1 MCVRGS
7 CKNYTDSFS
16 SPDRG
21 KGRGCL
27 TVTAPQNRSQN
38 ASKRGR
44 APYSHSQKKHK
55 CSVHYSVKQKS
66 SSSTASSVATLC
78 DASEQQTSDM
88 PSATP
93 KDSDCNEILN
103 LNSTESRD
111 TDNERH
117 LSSPDS
123 NLGKEEPAKQD
134 PHLQQRT
141 ANESPL
147 KEKPVLCM
155 FPVETNLKTSE
166 SLSEPKLQPDFCDLP
181 VPSKMSVSHLSK
193 NLSNPQMESQTVSKK
208 NEGNRQQTPPTSH
221 REVLESTRKQAAKDA
236 SNEEISRSTSREEK
250 LCGRNDALAAIKH
263 EEPLREKSPIDE
275 RDGIFQNENWNKN
288 RSSAR
293 KKEKEKQLFSCKV
306 PPSPTPFKR
315 ISFCFLDFYCMTT
328 WPHSSC
334 DFLHLVVALLEY
346 NLLLVLSPSHPTFF
360 R

>member
-1 MCVRGS
+1 MGLLPPDEISPYPWFGTSSCGVKAQRRRHSNGRSRTERGGSSSAPHMKKSLHEPLGTTRQGFRIQVQYGFVATRKLAKNAQQEKIKKMKKQQNEKINKKIENTSIMGS

-78 DASEQQTSDM
+78 DA
-88 PSATP
+88 
-93 KDSDCNEILN
+93 K
-103 LNSTESRD
+103 SRD

-181 VPSKMSVSHLSK
+181 VPSKMSACPSAVAAFLHQE
-193 NLSNPQMESQTVSKK
+193 NPNFSFSLLKVAIHA
-208 NEGNRQQTPPTSH
+208 PPTGGQYQANSVVWPWGIGVPWFC
-221 REVLESTRKQAAKDA
+221 RQLANEVPDPIKGAHTRGD
-236 SNEEISRSTSREEK
+236 SS
-250 LCGRNDALAAIKH
+250 L
-263 EEPLREKSPIDE
+263 
-275 RDGIFQNENWNKN
+275 
-288 RSSAR
+288 SAR
-293 KKEKEKQLFSCKV
+293 V
-306 PPSPTPFKR
+306 
-315 ISFCFLDFYCMTT
+315 
-328 WPHSSC
+328 W
-334 DFLHLVVALLEY
+334 ALTKGTK
-346 NLLLVLSPSHPTFF
+346 S
-360 R
+360 